1 MEQRTVNELLAAAV
15 KNGASDV
22 HLKSG
27 GPPALRSSGSLLPV
41 KVPALM
47 PEDTQAI
54 AQFILTAARW
64 KGHIHDLR
72 DWDTSYAV
80 QDVGRFRVNI
90 FRQKGNVAMVLRAIP
105 FEVPTA
111 ESPGLPPVVHGMPEF
126 ERELVQ
132 LTCVSCTGQC

>member
-1 MEQRTVNELLAAAV
+1 MEQRTFNQLLAAAV
-15 KNGASDV
+15 KNGASDI

-27 GPPALRSSGSLLPV
+27 GPPALRISGSLLPV

-64 KGHIHDLR
+64 KGDIHDLR

-105 FEVPTA
+105 FEVPTVGSTILA
-111 ESPGLPPVVHGMPEF
+111 TPACPFFV
-126 ERELVQ
+126 
-132 LTCVSCTGQC
+132 